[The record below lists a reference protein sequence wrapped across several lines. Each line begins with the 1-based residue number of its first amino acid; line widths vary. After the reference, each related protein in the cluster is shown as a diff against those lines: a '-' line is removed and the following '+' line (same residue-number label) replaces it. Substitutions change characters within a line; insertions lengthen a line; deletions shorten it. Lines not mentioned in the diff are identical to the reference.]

1 MKNRIP
7 FCLGIALA
15 AAFSATAQASVV
27 SNVDTK
33 LRTFA
38 NDGDGMAYVLSG
50 GVKKSIMYDETLK
63 YPLDSKSQIR
73 YVADGDKITSVF
85 APPGKNGLSYS
96 RPLTDLEI
104 AQINDAIIKMSQSV
118 SATALALDPQADL
131 GVVIDSFD
139 ALRGEAACKIMF
151 YEKAVDVCGE
161 RFGRLGI
168 VNWTMFNEQ
177 VCNSIGTWCIGKIN
191 YNIGYQSL
199 SGRKAVAVTFLN
211 RKTSDRF
218 MQVFS
223 SWSGS
228 IPQRI

>member
-1 MKNRIP
+1 MIKRL
-7 FCLGIALA
+7 FVYLGFAAALA
-15 AAFSATAQASVV
+15 SPAFASVV
-27 SNVDTK
+27 SNVDTRLK
-33 LRTFA
+33 TFA
-38 NDGDGMAYVLSG
+38 NDGDGMSYVISG
-50 GVKKSIMYDETLK
+50 GAKKSIVYDEILK
-63 YPLDSKSQIR
+63 YPLGGNSQIR
-73 YVADGDKITSVF
+73 YIADGDKVTSVL
-85 APPGKNGLSYS
+85 AQPGRIGLTYS

-104 AQINDAIIKMSQSV
+104 AQINEAIIKMSQSV
-118 SATALALDPQADL
+118 SATSLALDPKADL

-161 RFGRLGI
+161 RFGRLGV

-177 VCNSIGTWCIGKIN
+177 VCNAIGTWCIGKIN

-199 SGRKAVAVTFLN
+199 SGRKAIAITFLN
-211 RKTSDRF
+211 RKTSERF